1 MNAELASISDAANAA
16 SFDRWLDRFFAHY
29 YEARPVNATFIGFHD
44 YDDALPDFSPEGLAR
59 VRAEMRQLRSG
70 LAQIAIDRL
79 DTARRHDAT
88 IADGFLELQLMEDS
102 LPQFHR
108 GNPAVYTGEAAFAV
122 LALFLR
128 DAEPLAE
135 RVAAAIARMRA
146 LAAFLAQARA
156 NVTTAPLA
164 WTVQALR
171 EARAGAA
178 YFGQGLPRLATAREI
193 AEASF
198 LEAAT
203 IAATACEEHGQWLD
217 TTLRQRPSEAVA
229 CGREAFD
236 RYLKRGHFLPPG
248 QDSTWLAAYGSH
260 ALVDAREALI
270 ERAAE
275 LDPGRSW
282 EEQLAGLA
290 DRHPTASDY
299 SAAFPRTWQ
308 AAKEAAIAADL
319 VTWPDFPI
327 AYVPVPE
334 SDREAA
340 EGLYYLPYRCP
351 APFGRPEVHRYLVP
365 PLPPDAEL
373 AAQLQRLRTVND
385 AAITLN
391 HVVHHGGLGHHV
403 QNWHAFCAASRLG
416 QIGGV
421 DCASRIAIFA
431 AGTLVEGWACYA
443 TDLMEEIGFLT
454 PQQSLAQAHG
464 RLRMAARAVADVAL
478 HTGAMTLDEVAAFYE
493 REAGMNPAAAR
504 GEAVKNS
511 MFPGAAMMY
520 LVGTHA
526 IHDLRRQI
534 AAREGSS
541 FNLRGFHDRFLRYG
555 AIPVTLSA
563 EDMLRDRPQHT
574 RL

>member
-1 MNAELASISDAANAA
+1 MSAELPPTDDALIAA

-29 YEARPVNATFIGFHD
+29 HAAHPVNATFIGVHD
-44 YDDALPDFSPEGLAR
+44 YDESLPDFSPEGIAR
-59 VRAEMRQLRSG
+59 ICAEMRQLRSD
-70 LAQIAIDRL
+70 LAKIATDRL

-108 GNPAVYTGEAAFAV
+108 GNPAVYTGEAAFGV

-135 RVAAAIARMRA
+135 RVAAAVARMRA
-146 LAAFLAQARA
+146 LPVFLAQARA
-156 NVTTAPLA
+156 NVATAPLA
-164 WTVQALR
+164 WTEQALR

-178 YFGQGLPRLATAREI
+178 YFGQGLPRLA
-193 AEASF
+193 
-198 LEAAT
+198 AAPEVANAGFFQAAA

-217 TTLRQRPSEAVA
+217 TTVRQRLSEPAA

-236 RYLKRGHFLPPG
+236 RYLRRGHLLPPG
-248 QDSTWLAAYGSH
+248 QDSTWLAAYAAQ
-260 ALVDAREALI
+260 ALVDAREALVD
-270 ERAAE
+270 RAAT
-275 LDPGRSW
+275 LDSAHSW
-282 EEQLAGLA
+282 QEQLAGLA
-290 DRHPTASDY
+290 DRHPAAGDY
-299 SAAFPRTWQ
+299 AAAFPRTWR

-327 AYVPVPE
+327 AYVPVPD

-365 PLPPDAEL
+365 PLPPDAEPD
-373 AAQLQRLRTVND
+373 AQLQRLRAVND
-385 AAITLN
+385 TAITLN

-403 QNWHAFCAASRLG
+403 QNWHAFRAASRLG

-504 GEAVKNS
+504 GETVKNS

-520 LVGTHA
+520 LVGTQA

-555 AIPVTLSA
+555 AIPVTLIA
-563 EDMLRDRPQHT
+563 EDLLRDRPQLT
-574 RL
+574 RS